1 MTPDTAHRRAAV
13 VGLGA
18 RARLFT
24 EALAGPYADRF
35 EPAGF
40 CDVNSH
46 RMAVH
51 NAWLA
56 DAHPGRAPVP
66 SYGAGDF
73 DEMLRRERIDLVVVC
88 TVDHTHDDYIVRALE
103 AGCDVVTE
111 KPMTTDSDKARRILD
126 AQQRTGREVRVA
138 FNYRYNPVHSA
149 VREIVASGEI
159 GEVGSVH
166 FEWLLD
172 LRHGADYFR
181 RWHRDKANSGGLMV
195 HKSTHHFDLVNWWL
209 GSRPETVYAQGGLFF
224 YGDEAGRRRG
234 LARDYDRAHGSP
246 AAATDPFAVQLAE
259 SPLLSALYLDAEAED
274 GYHRDRNVFAPG
286 VSIEDDMA
294 VLVRYATGATLTYH
308 LTAYSPWEG
317 YRIAFNG
324 SEGRL
329 ELLVEEST
337 WTRPRRPRTPP
348 APSCTAPRRRR
359 PPDAPSCCCA
369 ASGRSRARSRWR
381 PARAGTAAVTYAC
394 CRTSSAPGHRTP
406 CTARR
411 TRPTAPAPWS
421 PASPRTAPSRRACR
435 YARRICWTC
444 DGGPRSADLP
454 GELLVRRLVEED
466 ESDLLDRRV
475 CRPHGRDRDPG
486 AVVHRPAVDAGG
498 DGREGDRPG
507 TQLVGHP

>member
-1 MTPDTAHRRAAV
+1 MPPDTAHRRAAV

-35 EPAGF
+35 ELAGF
-40 CDVNSH
+40 CDVNSR

-56 DAHPGRAPVP
+56 DAHPGRTPVP
-66 SYGAGDF
+66 SYGAEDF

-111 KPMTTDSDKARRILD
+111 KPMTTDADKARRILD
-126 AQQRTGREVRVA
+126 ARQRTCREVRVA

-209 GSRPETVYAQGGLFF
+209 ATRPETVYAQGGLFF

-234 LARDYDRAHGSP
+234 LARAYDRAHGSP
-246 AAATDPFAVQLAE
+246 AAETDPFAVHLAD
-259 SPLLSALYLDAEAED
+259 SPVLSALYLDAEAQD
-274 GYHRDRNVFAPG
+274 GYHRDRNAFAPG

-337 WTRPRRPRTPP
+337 WTRPRPRT
-348 APSCTAPRRRR
+348 
-359 PPDAPSCCCA
+359 D
-369 ASGRSRARSRWR
+369 ASGPVLHGAEVADTAGRTELLLRRFWEKPREIKVATGEGGHGGGDVRMLADLFGTRAPDPLNRAADAADGARSLVT
-381 PARAGTAAVTYAC
+381 GLAANRSFETGLPV
-394 CRTSSAPGHRTP
+394 
-406 CTARR
+406 R
-411 TRPTAPAPWS
+411 TR
-421 PASPRTAPSRRACR
+421 
-435 YARRICWTC
+435 
-444 DGGPRSADLP
+444 
-454 GELLVRRLVEED
+454 
-466 ESDLLDRRV
+466 DLLD
-475 CRPHGRDRDPG
+475 
-486 AVVHRPAVDAGG
+486 
-498 DGREGDRPG
+498 
-507 TQLVGHP
+507 L

>member
-1 MTPDTAHRRAAV
+1 MSRDTARRRAAV

-24 EALAGPYADRF
+24 QALAGPYADRF

-40 CDVNSH
+40 CDLNSH

-66 SYGAGDF
+66 TYAAEDF

-88 TVDHTHDDYIVRALE
+88 TVDRTHDDYIVRALE

-111 KPMTTDSDKARRILD
+111 KPMTTDADKARRILD
-126 AQQRTGREVRVA
+126 AQRRTGREVRVA

-149 VREIVASGEI
+149 VREVIASGEI

-209 GSRPETVYAQGGLFF
+209 GTRPETVYAQGDLFF
-224 YGDEAGRRRG
+224 YGDGAGRRRG

-246 AAATDPFAVQLAE
+246 AADTDPFALHLAD
-259 SPLLSALYLDAEAED
+259 SPVLGALYLDAEAED
-274 GYHRDRNVFAPG
+274 GYHRDQNVFGPG
-286 VSIEDDMA
+286 VTIEDDMA

-337 WTRPRRPRTPP
+337 WTRPRVVRTNGSEPVLHGAEVDDTAGRTELLLRRFWEEPREIEVATGEGGHGGGDVRMLEDLFG
-348 APSCTAPRRRR
+348 TRV
-359 PPDAPSCCCA
+359 PDPLHRA
-369 ASGRSRARSRWR
+369 ADAADGARSLVT
-381 PARAGTAAVTYAC
+381 GLAANRSFETGLPV
-394 CRTSSAPGHRTP
+394 
-406 CTARR
+406 R
-411 TRPTAPAPWS
+411 TR
-421 PASPRTAPSRRACR
+421 
-435 YARRICWTC
+435 
-444 DGGPRSADLP
+444 
-454 GELLVRRLVEED
+454 
-466 ESDLLDRRV
+466 DLLE
-475 CRPHGRDRDPG
+475 P
-486 AVVHRPAVDAGG
+486 
-498 DGREGDRPG
+498 
-507 TQLVGHP
+507 